1 MKLPAKL
8 KPSDVRVLIDTREQ
22 SPWNL
27 EPLQSEVGTLETGD
41 YSLAGD
47 GLRDLIRIERK
58 SLPDLIGVVGAGRD
72 RFEREI
78 ERLQAF
84 PVRVLIVEA
93 SWQDIDSGD
102 WRGKVTPETVRGS
115 LGSWM
120 VRGLNVVMA
129 GDRTRA
135 QSIACGLLYR
145 VASHRWRELRTM
157 AAGLI
162 REDGEQ

>member
-8 KPSDVRVLIDTREQ
+8 KPSDVRVQIDSREQ
-22 SPWNL
+22 LPWDL
-27 EPLQSEVGTLETGD
+27 SPLQEEVGTLETGD
-41 YSLAGD
+41 YALSGD

-58 SLPDLIGVVGAGRD
+58 SLVDLVGVVGVGRD

-78 ERLQAF
+78 DRLQAF

-93 SWQDIDSGD
+93 NWSDIDAGD
-102 WRGKVTPETVRGS
+102 WRGKVTPETVRAS

-120 VRGLNVVMA
+120 VRGLNVVLA

-135 QSIACGLLYR
+135 QQIACGLLYR

-157 AAGLI
+157 AASLI
-162 REDGEQ
+162 PAEGDE

>member
-8 KPSDVRVLIDTREQ
+8 KPSDVRVQIDSREQ
-22 SPWNL
+22 LPWDL
-27 EPLQSEVGTLETGD
+27 SPLQTQIGTLETGD
-41 YSLAGD
+41 YCLAGD

-78 ERLQAF
+78 DRLQAF

-93 SWQDIDSGD
+93 NWSDIDTGD
-102 WRGKVTPETVRGS
+102 WRGKVTAETVRAS

-120 VRGLNVVMA
+120 VRGTNVILA
-129 GDRTRA
+129 GDRERA
-135 QSIACGLLYR
+135 QKIACGLLFR
-145 VASHRWRELRTM
+145 VASHRWRELRLM
-157 AAGLI
+157 AAALI
-162 REDGEQ
+162 PTEDDQ